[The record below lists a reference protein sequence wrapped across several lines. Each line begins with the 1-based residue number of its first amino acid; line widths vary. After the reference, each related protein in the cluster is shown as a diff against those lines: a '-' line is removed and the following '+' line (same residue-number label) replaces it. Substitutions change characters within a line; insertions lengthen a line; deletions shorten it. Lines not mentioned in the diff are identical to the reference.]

1 MEQLIL
7 ERHRFKTQ
15 RYRRSGRPESPAWS
29 ERHEETVFW
38 TDGKALGFLNEV
50 VFTEKY
56 GARASAPKVLVILT
70 DGQDATPQ
78 LVIEEAKKL
87 HQKDVIVFAI
97 GVGPQNSLNMDL
109 LGKVATEPV
118 VEHIKSAATVE
129 GIWAKLPQMTT
140 AVAFVGY
147 V

>member
-1 MEQLIL
+1 MN
-7 ERHRFKTQ
+7 
-15 RYRRSGRPESPAWS
+15 
-29 ERHEETVFW
+29 
-38 TDGKALGFLNEV
+38 DV

-78 LVIEEAKKL
+78 LVIEEARKL

-97 GVGPQNSLNMDL
+97 GVGAQGSLNMDL
-109 LGKVATEPV
+109 LSKVATEPV

-129 GIWAKLPQMTT
+129 GTLAEMTIDRPRDDGPWIP
-140 AVAFVGY
+140 VLNIIRSISFS
-147 V
+147 

>member
-1 MEQLIL
+1 MCIDCNALQCNLS
-7 ERHRFKTQ
+7 KT
-15 RYRRSGRPESPAWS
+15 RTRAAYR
-29 ERHEETVFW
+29 
-38 TDGKALGFLNEV
+38 TDWKALGFLNDV

-78 LVIEEAKKL
+78 LVIEEARKL

-97 GVGPQNSLNMDL
+97 GVGAQGSLNMDL
-109 LGKVATEPV
+109 LSKVATEPV

-129 GIWAKLPQMTT
+129 GTLAEMTIEPLAGLT
-140 AVAFVGY
+140 VRGFLY
-147 V
+147 SRSISFSW

>member
-1 MEQLIL
+1 MD
-7 ERHRFKTQ
+7 K
-15 RYRRSGRPESPAWS
+15 
-29 ERHEETVFW
+29 
-38 TDGKALGFLNEV
+38 KALGFLNEV

-78 LVIEEAKKL
+78 LVIEEARKL

-129 GIWAKLPQMTT
+129 GKLAK
-140 AVAFVGY
+140 
-147 V
+147 